1 MSSDAKIG
9 LLLGLGFIFIIAFV
23 INGLP
28 SFRKD
33 ASSNELTVR
42 MVSLQNSPAA
52 LAARERRAGEVF
64 NQIRP
69 KQHSARVQS
78 RPGANRDIRFEAALP
93 GSTSSKETG
102 RDIEV
107 TSAVA
112 EENRGRRVESIGER
126 HFSAAGAGTGQSE
139 RYVVRQGDSLWRIA
153 AQQLGDGSRYREI
166 AELNAYIL
174 EDEDFLS
181 VGMCLKLPPQ

>member
-33 ASSNELTVR
+33 AGSNELTVK
-42 MVSLQNSPAA
+42 MVGLQNNPAA
-52 LAARERRAGEVF
+52 LAARERRAGGVL

-69 KQHSARVQS
+69 KQHSVGVQS
-78 RPGANRDIRFEAALP
+78 RPGANQDIRFEAALP
-93 GSTSSKETG
+93 GSTSSKET
-102 RDIEV
+102 
-107 TSAVA
+107 
-112 EENRGRRVESIGER
+112 RRAKSIGER
-126 HFSAAGAGTGQSE
+126 HFSARRGKASRRSTTAGAGTGPSE
-139 RYVVRQGDSLWRIA
+139 QYVVRQGDSLWRIA
-153 AQQLGDGSRYREI
+153 AKQFGDGSRYREI
-166 AELNAYIL
+166 AELNADIL

-181 VGMCLKLPPQ
+181 VGMRLKLPAN